1 MFYNFFSQTKR
12 FYCQLLFLILS
23 CITSFQSLYGDDS
36 KQPNILFLF
45 ADDLSYEALG
55 YTKLYDVQTPNLDQL
70 AARSINFTH
79 AYNMGS
85 FSPAVCVASRTMLVS
100 GRTLWRTE
108 PIYSRLKPVFQ
119 RGELWPQ
126 QMKAAGYETYFSGKW
141 HVPIDVTTCFD
152 RTGTVRGGMPADKP
166 SWYLRPIEGQ
176 KDIWNS
182 TDPSEGGYW
191 AGGKHWSEVT
201 ADEAC
206 DFIQSRTPTNAP
218 FFAYVAFNAPH
229 DPRQARQEFLDKYP
243 IAKIKIPESYRDI
256 YPQAEQIG
264 CGKSLRDERLA
275 PFPRTPMAVQTHRR
289 EYFALI
295 THLDQQI
302 GRILNT
308 LKQTGQDKTTWI
320 FFTADHGL
328 AIGNHGLMGKQNMYE
343 HSLRVPL
350 LIAGPDIT
358 TPKSI
363 DAKVYLQDIA
373 PTSLQIA
380 NATPSKTQEFQS
392 LMPLIREET
401 DKSPHDVIYAAYLG
415 LQRAIIWN
423 DLKLIHYPEADTH
436 KLFDLKKDPR
446 ELENLINSPNYSS
459 QREELVR
466 LLTKHESSLKE
477 KSADTN
483 R

>member
-1 MFYNFFSQTKR
+1 MFQKFFRQTKR
-12 FYCQLLFLILS
+12 SYCQLLILTLS
-23 CITSFQSLYGDDS
+23 CMISFQSLYGDES
-36 KQPNILFLF
+36 KRPNILLLF

-55 YTKLYDVQTPNLDQL
+55 YSKLYDVQTPNLDQL

-100 GRTLWRTE
+100 GRSLWRAE
-108 PIYSRLKPVFQ
+108 SIYSRLKPVFQ
-119 RGELWPQ
+119 KGELWPQ
-126 QMKAAGYETYFSGKW
+126 QMKAAGYETYFTGKW
-141 HVPIDVTTCFD
+141 HVPIEVTTCFD
-152 RTGTVRGGMPADKP
+152 QTGTVRGGMPADKP
-166 SWYLRPIEGQ
+166 TWYLRPIEGQ
-176 KDIWNS
+176 KDPWNS
-182 TDPSEGGYW
+182 ADPSEGGYW
-191 AGGKHWSEVT
+191 TGGKHWSEVT

-206 DFIQSRTPTNAP
+206 DFIQSRKPTNAP
-218 FFAYVAFNAPH
+218 FFAYIAFNAPH
-229 DPRQARQEFLDKYP
+229 DPRQAPQEFLDKYP
-243 IAKIKIPESYRDI
+243 IGTIKIPESYRDN
-256 YPQAEQIG
+256 YPHADQIG

-275 PFPRTPMAVQTHRR
+275 PFPRTPFAVQTHRR

-350 LIAGPDIT
+350 LIAGPDIMA
-358 TPKSI
+358 PKNI

-373 PTSLQIA
+373 PTALQIA
-380 NATPSKTQEFQS
+380 KATPSKTQEFQS
-392 LMPLIREET
+392 LLPLIREET
-401 DKSPHDVIYAAYLG
+401 DKSPHDAIYAAYLG

-436 KLFDLKKDPR
+436 KLFDLKKDPL
-446 ELENLINSPNYSS
+446 ELENLINSPGYFS

-466 LLTKHESSLKE
+466 LLAKHESSLKE

>member
-1 MFYNFFSQTKR
+1 MFHNFFAQTRR
-12 FYCQLLFLILS
+12 FYCQLLILLLS
-23 CITSFQSLYGDDS
+23 CMTSFQSLYGDES
-36 KQPNILFLF
+36 KRPNILFLL
-45 ADDLSYEALG
+45 ADDLSFEALG
-55 YTKLYDVQTPNLDQL
+55 YAKLYDVQTPNLDQL

-108 PIYSRLKPVFQ
+108 SIYSRLKPVFQ

-126 QMKAAGYETYFSGKW
+126 QMKAAGYETYFTGKW
-141 HVPIDVTTCFD
+141 HIPIDASTCFD
-152 RTGTVRGGMPADKP
+152 STGTVRGGMPADKP

-176 KDIWNS
+176 KDPWNS
-182 TDPSEGGYW
+182 TDPAEGGYW
-191 AGGKHWSEVT
+191 TGGKHWSEVT

-206 DFIQSRTPTNAP
+206 GFIQTRKPTNTH

-229 DPRQARQEFLDKYP
+229 DPRQAPQEFLDKYP
-243 IAKIKIPESYRDI
+243 LATIKIPESYCDN
-256 YPQAEQIG
+256 YPQADQIG

-275 PFPRTPMAVQTHRR
+275 PFPRTPFAVQNHRR

-350 LIAGPDIT
+350 LIAGPEIT
-358 TPKSI
+358 APKNI
-363 DAKVYLQDIA
+363 EAKVYLQDIA
-373 PTSLQIA
+373 PTALHIA
-380 NATPSKTQEFQS
+380 NAPPAKTQEFQS
-392 LMPLIREET
+392 LLPLIREET
-401 DKSPHDVIYAAYLG
+401 DKSPHDVIYAAYLS

-446 ELENLINSPNYSS
+446 ELQDLINSPNYAA

-466 LLTKHESSLKE
+466 LLTKYESSLKE
-477 KSADTN
+477 KTANSN
-483 R
+483 P